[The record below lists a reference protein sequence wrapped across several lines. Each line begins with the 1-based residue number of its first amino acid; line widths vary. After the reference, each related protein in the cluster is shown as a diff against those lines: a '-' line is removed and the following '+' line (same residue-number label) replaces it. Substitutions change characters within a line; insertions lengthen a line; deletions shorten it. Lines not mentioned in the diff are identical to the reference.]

1 MYTALQQG
9 LRGLGRAKIWQLLE
23 YDSRLPTETTMRH
36 ILLLSTTA
44 VLISACATSPL
55 GRSQLMMVS
64 ADQMDQMG
72 VASFNDLKQ
81 KTPVTRNGKTSAYV
95 NCVARAITTELNDNR
110 VWEVQVFEDS
120 QVNAF
125 ALPGAKIGVYTGLL
139 NVATTQDQL
148 AAVIG
153 HEVSHVLANHS
164 AERVSQQMAAQLGTN
179 VAGAATGIDP
189 QLFGIASDVFYTLP
203 GSRTQESEA
212 DLLGLDLMARA
223 GFDPR
228 QSVTLWQNMMN
239 AGGQKPPQ
247 MLSTHPSDTTRIEQL
262 QQRIPQDLPV
272 YDQARAAGKK
282 PKCA

>member
-1 MYTALQQG
+1 MRFLPLMLCAAL
-9 LRGLGRAKIWQLLE
+9 LA
-23 YDSRLPTETTMRH
+23 
-36 ILLLSTTA
+36 
-44 VLISACATSPL
+44 ACATSPL

-64 ADQMDQMG
+64 ADEMNQMG

-81 KTPVTRNGKTSAYV
+81 KTPITRNAKTSTYV
-95 NCVARAITTELNDNR
+95 SCVARAITTELHDGR
-110 VWEVQVFEDS
+110 AWEVQVFEDN

-139 NVATTQDQL
+139 KIATTQDQL

-164 AERVSQQMAAQLGTN
+164 AERVSEQMAGQLGSQ
-179 VAGAATGIDP
+179 VVGAATGIDP
-189 QLFGIASDVFYTLP
+189 QLFGIATNVFYTLP

-212 DLLGLDLMARA
+212 DLLGLDLMASA

-247 MLSTHPSDTTRIEQL
+247 MLSTHPSDETRIQQL
-262 QQRIPQDLPV
+262 QARLPLDIPV
-272 YDQARAAGKK
+272 YENARAAGKR
-282 PKCA
+282 PHCG